1 MLDLLLACLHHLLIF
16 ALFATLLTEFL
27 LLRPG
32 FDSKT
37 LQRVARVDLL
47 YGVLAAV
54 LLVVGFSRAVFAAK
68 GWFYYAHNMWFH
80 AKLAAFVLIGILSIA
95 PTRAILRW
103 QRSGSLP
110 DAAAVKAV
118 RRLFH
123 YELTLFLLMPLFA
136 AAMARGYG
144 EF

>member
-32 FDSKT
+32 FDSAS

-47 YGVLAAV
+47 YGLLAGV
-54 LLVVGFSRAVFAAK
+54 LLVVGLSRAVFAAK
-68 GWFYYAHNMWFH
+68 GWGYYSHNAWFW
-80 AKLAAFVLIGILSIA
+80 AKLATFGLIAILSIQ
-95 PTRAILRW
+95 PTLAFARW
-103 QRSGSLP
+103 RRSGSLP

-123 YELTLFLLMPLFA
+123 YELTLFVLMPLFA